1 MNPNLNNQSNL
12 DFFGVTK
19 LFLYWNL
26 CLKKLPQFLSHVC
39 SYYKF
44 GLPNIWHTMISVVK
58 VLRLI

>member
-1 MNPNLNNQSNL
+1 MI
-12 DFFGVTK
+12 FFGVTK

-26 CLKKLPQFLSHVC
+26 CLKKVPQFLSHVC